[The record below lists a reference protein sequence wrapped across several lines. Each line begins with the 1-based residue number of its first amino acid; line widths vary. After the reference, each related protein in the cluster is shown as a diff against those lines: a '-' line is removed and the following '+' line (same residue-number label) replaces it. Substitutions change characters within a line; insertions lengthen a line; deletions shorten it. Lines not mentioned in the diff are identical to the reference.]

1 MSLAATGGF
10 SRRVG
15 IQRANTTKK
24 TYSRS
29 LTNFTSMKITIWLLV
44 LCCLA
49 LLTNAQKAQHTPLFA
64 KQNLVAWCIVPF
76 DKVKRDPE
84 QRAEMLKELGIS
96 QLAWDWRDVHLSIME
111 EEIKTL
117 RKNNIKL
124 KSVWFWV
131 NGGSG
136 EILDEAN
143 HFILKTLKENN
154 VKTELWL
161 SFNDRYFAGLSEGEK
176 LKKAISSIGEI
187 NKKAKEIG
195 CTLHLYNHGSWFGE
209 PENQVMIIEGLGS
222 KDIGI
227 VYNFHHARHQVNDFP
242 GLLKTM
248 LPYLSTV
255 NINGM
260 KENGPMIM
268 TVGQGDKELWMLQ
281 QLKDSGYKGSIGI
294 LSHVDDEDAKVVLER
309 NLEGLKTLLNK
320 MGEEKALRTY

>member
-1 MSLAATGGF
+1 
-10 SRRVG
+10 
-15 IQRANTTKK
+15 
-24 TYSRS
+24 
-29 LTNFTSMKITIWLLV
+29 MKIIIWLL
-44 LCCLA
+44 LFLS
-49 LLTNAQKAQHTPLFA
+49 LSLSINGQKAKDTPLFA

-76 DKVKRDPE
+76 DKMKRNPAE
-84 QRAEMLKELGIS
+84 RAEMLRELGIS
-96 QLAWDWRDVHLSIME
+96 QLAWDWRDVHLSAME

-117 RKNNIKL
+117 RKNNIRL

-131 NGGSG
+131 NGGLG
-136 EILDEAN
+136 ETLDETN

-161 SFNDRYFAGLSEGEK
+161 SFNDRYFAGISDSEK
-176 LKKAISSIGEI
+176 LKKAIDAIGEI
-187 NKKAKEIG
+187 NRKAKEIG

-209 PENQVMIIEGLGS
+209 PENQVKIIEGVGA

-242 GLLKTM
+242 KLLKIM

-260 KENGPMIM
+260 KENGPMIL

-281 QLKDSGYKGSIGI
+281 RLKESGYKGSIGI
-294 LSHVDDEDAKVVLER
+294 LSHVDDEDAKVVLQR
-309 NLEGLKTLLNK
+309 NLEGLMTLLKK
-320 MGEEKALRTY
+320 MGEEKALATY